1 MSGRT
6 AGELIRFLVFAAL
19 GALGTLAHYAVLIG
33 LVEAGVTG
41 PALATGLGAVVGALV
56 NYVLSRRLAFGSTRA
71 HREALPRFL
80 LVAGIGIL
88 LNPLLL
94 AALLAWT
101 GWPYLACQLLV
112 TLGLLAVNY
121 AIHSRWTFRASA

>member
-1 MSGRT
+1 MSGRS
-6 AGELIRFLVFAAL
+6 AGELVRFLVFAAL
-19 GALGTLAHYAVLIG
+19 GALGTLAHYGVLIG
-33 LVEAGVTG
+33 LVETGVAA
-41 PALATGLGAVVGALV
+41 PALATALGAIVGALV
-56 NYVLSRRLAFGSTRA
+56 NYVLSRRLAFRSTRA

-94 AALLAWT
+94 GAFITWT
-101 GWPYLACQLLV
+101 GWAYLICQILV
-112 TLGLLAVNY
+112 TLVLLAVNY

>member
-1 MSGRT
+1 VSGRS
-6 AGELIRFLVFAAL
+6 ASELVRFLVFAAL
-19 GALGTLAHYAVLIG
+19 GALGTLAHYGVLIG
-33 LVEAGVTG
+33 LVETGVAA
-41 PALATGLGAVVGALV
+41 PALATALGAIVGALV
-56 NYVLSRRLAFGSTRA
+56 NYVLSRRLAFRSTRA

-94 AALLAWT
+94 GAFIAWT
-101 GWPYLACQLLV
+101 GWAYLICQILV
-112 TLGLLAVNY
+112 TLVLLAVNY